1 MNALDLIK
9 EQYYSSDEE
18 IDDDIFSFTDL
29 GTMDMREIRM
39 LNKTRSERLRRI
51 RKRNKE
57 KDDLTRKQL
66 KEERES
72 NFKSPR
78 IITPCGKEMCESS
91 YSGHSLYNCKM
102 CLELY
107 YKWKYGKSE
116 PPFKY
121 LEQK

>member
-18 IDDDIFSFTDL
+18 MDDDNFNFKDL

-51 RKRNKE
+51 RQRQKE
-57 KDDLTRKQL
+57 KDDLIKKQR
-66 KEERES
+66 KEEREK
-72 NFKSPR
+72 NQKR
-78 IITPCGKEMCESS
+78 IIAPCGKEMAENSFPHHSRQRKCELCF
-91 YSGHSLYNCKM
+91 G
-102 CLELY
+102 LY

-121 LEQK
+121 LEKK